1 MGLDT
6 KRASCAADGESL
18 HTFPFKAVMQVVIVS
33 EH

>member
-18 HTFPFKAVMQVVIVS
+18 HTFPSWAVMQVVIVS